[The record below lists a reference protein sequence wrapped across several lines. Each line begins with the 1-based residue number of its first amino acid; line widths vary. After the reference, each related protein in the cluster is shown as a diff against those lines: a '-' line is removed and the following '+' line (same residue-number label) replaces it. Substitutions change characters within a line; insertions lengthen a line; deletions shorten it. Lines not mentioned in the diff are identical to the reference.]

1 MEEMGTTKAP
11 EEHLPLRQQHYL
23 ILLALTEGDLHGYA
37 LKKELHRRSDG
48 RISPG
53 AGSLYRSIE
62 QLEEA
67 GLIEPSDWRPEPEM
81 DDERRTYLR
90 LTELGRRVA
99 GAETERL
106 ASLVAMARAS
116 GLGEGRR

>member
-37 LKKELHRRSDG
+37 LKKAVHRRSDG